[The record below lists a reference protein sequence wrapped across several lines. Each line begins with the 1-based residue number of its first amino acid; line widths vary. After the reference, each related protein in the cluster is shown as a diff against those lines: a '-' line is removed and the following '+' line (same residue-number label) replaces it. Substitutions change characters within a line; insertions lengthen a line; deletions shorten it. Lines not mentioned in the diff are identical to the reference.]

1 MGATGISSRKN
12 HLFGK
17 LLMEE
22 GRRLYGDKYAL
33 FANPIGN
40 CVVVEF
46 SDDKI
51 ALIKRSDK
59 VAEYAGFYDTPGG
72 YAEPTK
78 HGFTSEGHFKA
89 VKDEVNE
96 EIGVPVESIEES
108 HLIGIMKSIENFG
121 KPDMLFR
128 LRTGLPSN
136 KIVTNE
142 EVSGLEILARD
153 QLYENLVEGTY
164 KLVPPSEALMVA
176 YFSLLKGYEVKNFSF
191 LIE

>member
-1 MGATGISSRKN
+1 
-12 HLFGK
+12 
-17 LLMEE
+17 
-22 GRRLYGDKYAL
+22 
-33 FANPIGN
+33 
-40 CVVVEF
+40 
-46 SDDKI
+46 
-51 ALIKRSDK
+51 
-59 VAEYAGFYDTPGG
+59 
-72 YAEPTK
+72 
-78 HGFTSEGHFKA
+78 
-89 VKDEVNE
+89 
-96 EIGVPVESIEES
+96 
-108 HLIGIMKSIENFG
+108 MKSIENFG

-128 LRTGLPSN
+128 LRTWLPSN